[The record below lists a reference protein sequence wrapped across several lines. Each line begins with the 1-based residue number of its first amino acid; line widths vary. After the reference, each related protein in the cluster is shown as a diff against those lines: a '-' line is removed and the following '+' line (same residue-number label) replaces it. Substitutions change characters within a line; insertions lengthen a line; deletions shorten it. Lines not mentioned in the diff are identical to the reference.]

1 MMDERSLCVRLVRW
15 VPGVVSGVLF
25 GFPRRWA
32 FRVPGRVSLRVAS
45 VGRPRVPLP
54 FILMA
59 NFLVA
64 VGFCPRPP
72 GAARFA
78 RGVGDFVA
86 VMLRMFFLAVF
97 LAPFRGHLFGG
108 WLGGM
113 FWVGILSLGGRECL
127 AHCLPAHEVSL
138 VAAWAGEVWL
148 AFRPGVVRGQVSWPG
163 VPDGGSVGRTRGL
176 ASRGA
181 MGWSWPVRSCERGGF
196 VPLAF

>member
-1 MMDERSLCVRLVRW
+1 M
-15 VPGVVSGVLF
+15 SGWLF
-25 GFPRRWA
+25 GFPRRVA
-32 FRVPGRVSLRVAS
+32 FRVPGRGSLRVAS

-72 GAARFA
+72 SDARFA

-97 LAPFRGHLFGG
+97 LPLSGGTCSGG

-113 FWVGILSLGGRECL
+113 SGSGFFRLGV
-127 AHCLPAHEVSL
+127 VS
-138 VAAWAGEVWL
+138 VWL
-148 AFRPGVVRGQVSWPG
+148 IVSPPPKCRSWPLGPGKCGWPFGLVLCAAKYLGLGCQMEG
-163 VPDGGSVGRTRGL
+163 VWGEPEAWLAAVRWGGLGR
-176 ASRGA
+176 
-181 MGWSWPVRSCERGGF
+181 
-196 VPLAF
+196 